1 MIQAYFS
8 DIKNVI
14 LDAIRNSQKN
24 ISIAVAWFTQRDLFN
39 EIINSL
45 DRGVNVSVILINDI
59 INRSEHGLD
68 FSLYIQKG
76 GKMCFVDSRKTLM
89 HNKFSLFD
97 EYILITG
104 SYNWT
109 YAAEQRN
116 AENVILTDEIN
127 VCSAYANYFKHL
139 WSGLSEITEFH
150 HLKVSDIEA
159 NDFLQEYE
167 ELVEEY
173 QSMENNNI
181 PVLESLKNIYDF
193 KSNIA
198 VTKLGTVMTQENRHN
213 PILKLNIGMRCR
225 IDNIDNRTLNIIKQG
240 QTLPYTNTVDTCT
253 AMDYQTNVVCDIL
266 LGNDDD
272 ADKNKSLLK
281 IQLDNLPK
289 LKAGQVKLKTK
300 VTIGTDGCIYVK
312 YVCTNSGLSGESKAV
327 YPDMIK
333 Y

>member
-76 GKMCFVDSRKTLM
+76 GKLCFVDSRKTLM

-198 VTKLGTVMTQENRHN
+198 VTKLATAMAQENHHT
-213 PILKLNIGMRCR
+213 PTLKLNIGMRCR
-225 IDNIDNRTLNIIKQG
+225 INNVDDRTLNIIKQG
-240 QTLPYTNTVDTCT
+240 QPLPYTNTVDTYT
-253 AMDYQTNVVCDIL
+253 IFDYQ
-266 LGNDDD
+266 
-272 ADKNKSLLK
+272 
-281 IQLDNLPK
+281 
-289 LKAGQVKLKTK
+289 K
-300 VTIGTDGCIYVK
+300 VYSVK
-312 YVCTNSGLSGESKAV
+312 YCLE
-327 YPDMIK
+327 MMMMLIK
-333 Y
+333 INHY

>member
-76 GKMCFVDSRKTLM
+76 GKLCFVDSRKTLM

-266 LGNDDD
+266 LGNDDE

-281 IQLDNLPK
+281 IQLDNLPQ
-289 LKAGQVKLKTK
+289 LKALQVKFKTK
-300 VTIGTDGCIYVK
+300 VTIDTNGYLHAEF
-312 YVCTNSGLSGESKAV
+312 VCTNTGVAKDAIYI
-327 YPDMIK
+327 YPEMIN